1 VQGKNN
7 ACKRVMDVMKIG
19 LTGLPTVGKT
29 TFFNL
34 LTHSNL
40 ETSTFSSGKTQAH
53 VGTAK
58 IPDERVDFLSSLYKP
73 KKTTYA
79 TMELI
84 DLPGLVRGS
93 SAGMGMGNQFL
104 ESVRR
109 VDALV
114 QIVRAFE
121 NENVVHV
128 EGDINPLRDIDTIN
142 AELLLADLAI
152 IETRIERIEGSKKIN
167 SVMREELAVLKK
179 CMAALEEELPIHSLD
194 LDDEEKEHLKTF
206 NFLSVKPMLLVI
218 NIDENQLSSGD
229 YPQKEEL
236 YKYSREKGMPIM
248 EICAQMEVEIDHLDE
263 EDKKLFMEEAG
274 ITEPGIDRLAR
285 TTYEYFGLISFLT
298 AGEDEVKAWTVK
310 KGTTAHRAAGKI
322 HSDIERGFIRAEVV
336 KYSDLRD
343 LGSMAKVKEK
353 GLYRL
358 EGKDYIVQDGD
369 IINFR
374 FNV

>member
-1 VQGKNN
+1 
-7 ACKRVMDVMKIG
+7 MKIG

-40 ETSTFSSGKTQAH
+40 ETSAFSSGKTEAH
-53 VGTAK
+53 VGVAK
-58 IPDERVDFLSSLYKP
+58 IPDERVDFLSFVYKP
-73 KKTTYA
+73 KKTTHA

-93 SAGMGMGNQFL
+93 SAGMGMGNRFL

-114 QIVRAFE
+114 QIVRAFKKE
-121 NENVVHV
+121 DVAHV
-128 EGDINPLRDIDTIN
+128 EGEVNPLRDIDTIN
-142 AELLLADLAI
+142 AELLLADLGI
-152 IETRIERIEGSKKIN
+152 IETRIDRIEGSKKIN
-167 SVMREELAVLKK
+167 SDTREELKVLKK
-179 CMAALEEELPIHSLD
+179 CMAALEEELPINSLD
-194 LDDEEKEHLKTF
+194 LSDDEREHLKTF
-206 NFLSVKPMLLVI
+206 NFLSVKPIMLVI
-218 NIDENQLSSGD
+218 NIDEDQLASGE

-236 YKYSREKGMPIM
+236 YEYSREKGMPIM
-248 EICAQMEVEIDHLDE
+248 EVCAQMEVEIDRLEE
-263 EDKKLFMEEAG
+263 EDKKLFMEEVG
-274 ITEPGIDRLAR
+274 ITQPGIERLAM
-285 TTYEYFGLISFLT
+285 TTYGYFGLISFLT
-298 AGEDEVKAWTVK
+298 TGEDEVKAWTIK

-336 KYSDLRD
+336 KYDHFKE
-343 LGSMAKVKEK
+343 LGSMPKIKEK

-358 EGKDYIVQDGD
+358 EGKDYVVRDGD

>member
-1 VQGKNN
+1 MHHGANRT
-7 ACKRVMDVMKIG
+7 CRDLG
-19 LTGLPTVGKT
+19 
-29 TFFNL
+29 
-34 LTHSNL
+34 
-40 ETSTFSSGKTQAH
+40 
-53 VGTAK
+53 
-58 IPDERVDFLSSLYKP
+58 ERVSKRWN
-73 KKTTYA
+73 
-79 TMELI
+79 
-84 DLPGLVRGS
+84 GH
-93 SAGMGMGNQFL
+93 GNQFL

-285 TTYEYFGLISFLT
+285 TTYEYFGADFLPVPPRPWGR
-298 AGEDEVKAWTVK
+298 GE
-310 KGTTAHRAAGKI
+310 G
-322 HSDIERGFIRAEVV
+322 
-336 KYSDLRD
+336 
-343 LGSMAKVKEK
+343 M
-353 GLYRL
+353 
-358 EGKDYIVQDGD
+358 
-369 IINFR
+369 
-374 FNV
+374 